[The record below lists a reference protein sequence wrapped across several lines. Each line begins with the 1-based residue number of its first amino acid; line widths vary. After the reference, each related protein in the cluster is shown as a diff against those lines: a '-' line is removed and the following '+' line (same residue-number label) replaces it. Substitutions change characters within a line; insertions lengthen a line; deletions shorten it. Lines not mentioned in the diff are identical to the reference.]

1 MVWACRYADYA
12 GDIIDDNFDYTH
24 GKDFWKEKLDYTN
37 SWLSAHI
44 SDANA
49 IGKPLIVEEFGK
61 AKSAKKVYTGEL
73 INSPKDGELRSASV
87 PLYIDTCWTFGGC
100 AVAFGPAT
108 FCSLPFCTFQ
118 GFIDSLILGQVRL
131 SRPAMASATS
141 SCRRCMSRSARM
153 CRVAVSLKAQTSGI
167 CTLWALAAMT
177 HTRLHWLTPAPW
189 PSLALM

>member
-12 GDIIDDNFDYTH
+12 GDVIDDNFDYTH

-73 INSPKDGELRSASV
+73 INSPKDGALQWSSSILSFVVLLMAVQLPLCPAS
-87 PLYIDTCWTFGGC
+87 L
-100 AVAFGPAT
+100 
-108 FCSLPFCTFQ
+108 CSLPFLLLSLTLTF
-118 GFIDSLILGQVRL
+118 L
-131 SRPAMASATS
+131 
-141 SCRRCMSRSARM
+141 
-153 CRVAVSLKAQTSGI
+153 
-167 CTLWALAAMT
+167 
-177 HTRLHWLTPAPW
+177 
-189 PSLALM
+189 